1 MTESNNPNTTS
12 NTGETA
18 EPNYSKYSNDSATDR
33 AADETGAE
41 EVRSNLREAGDA
53 LLAAGSALGAAFG
66 KAFEGLPDRVKSA
79 SDSARAS
86 LDNATTDGEVRSW
99 ATNFTNEAEKAFN
112 SFRERDLKFTD
123 DAKEG
128 LRNRVA
134 DIRASFDERMDKVG
148 SNAEGEETNVVA
160 DLRNRFNGLV
170 DRIQSQFGEQGTAT
184 GTATDTVTD
193 SATGTPADTAKRG
206 DIIEGEVV
214 ADDAEDVFGS
224 YRNNVTNPKDAN

>member
-1 MTESNNPNTTS
+1 MTESNTPNTTP
-12 NTGETA
+12 
-18 EPNYSKYSNDSATDR
+18 EPNYSKYSNDAATDRVTDR
-33 AADETGAE
+33 AAEDTSKQAE

-53 LLAAGSALGAAFG
+53 LLSAGSALGAAFG
-66 KAFEGLPDRVKSA
+66 KAFEGLPERVKSV
-79 SDSARAS
+79 SESARAS

-170 DRIQSQFGEQGTAT
+170 DRIQSQFGEQGTAAST
-184 GTATDTVTD
+184 PA
-193 SATGTPADTAKRG
+193 GTPADTGQRE

-214 ADDAEDVFGS
+214 AGDAEDVFGS
-224 YRNNVTNPKDAN
+224 YRNNVTNPKDGN